1 VLTYTADDMSAVTY
15 ESGRFGGSAQLRAR
29 SRFTIDGDALV
40 CIPARQGEV
49 DEALWAI
56 HMDMTK
62 QAQVNR
68 VEMLK
73 TAVSAAAGLLGALK
87 AL

>member
-1 VLTYTADDMSAVTY
+1 
-15 ESGRFGGSAQLRAR
+15 
-29 SRFTIDGDALV
+29 V
-40 CIPARQGEV
+40 CIPSRQGEV